1 MLLSILFFA
10 VGIGALIALV
20 APLAQ
25 TDPATRTRIDS
36 AQERYNRLMN
46 RTS

>member
-1 MLLSILFFA
+1 MLLSILLFA
-10 VGIGALIALV
+10 VGIGDLILLV
-20 APLAQ
+20 APLVQ

-36 AQERYNRLMN
+36 AQKRYNRLMT